1 MSRHPQV
8 LTAAFVLTLLTGSLT
23 LATPAAA
30 QASSGQNAPAV
41 EESAPATPPPPMRQQ
56 FTEERF
62 EQLQAEDA
70 VILVEVFADW
80 CPTCARQGE
89 ILNAYF
95 ESRPDSPIHTLTVD
109 FDSQKEWVKAFKAP
123 RQSTLILY
131 QGAERTWFS
140 VAETNQERI
149 FLALD
154 TAAAVE

>member
-1 MSRHPQV
+1 
-8 LTAAFVLTLLTGSLT
+8 
-23 LATPAAA
+23 
-30 QASSGQNAPAV
+30 
-41 EESAPATPPPPMRQQ
+41 MRQQ